1 MEIAIQTHFRVSY
14 SDTDQMGV
22 MHHSCYLK
30 YYETARWELLRSIGI
45 PYKSIEDED
54 IIFPVT
60 EASIIYIKP
69 ARYDQDI
76 TVDTTIK
83 SFRGAR
89 VIFEYRAT
97 NENGETINVA
107 RITVASVRKSTGKAC
122 SPPKKLLDKIK
133 ELMNR

>member
-1 MEIAIQTHFRVSY
+1 
-14 SDTDQMGV
+14 MGF
-22 MHHSCYLK
+22 MHHSSYLK
-30 YYETARWELLRSIGI
+30 YYETARWELFRSIGI

-60 EASIIYIKP
+60 EASIRYIKP
-69 ARYDQDI
+69 AIYDQDI

-97 NENGETINVA
+97 NENGETINEA
-107 RITVASVRKSTGKAC
+107 RITVASVRKSTGRAC
-122 SPPKKLLDKIK
+122 FPPKRFLEKIK
-133 ELMNR
+133 ELMIR